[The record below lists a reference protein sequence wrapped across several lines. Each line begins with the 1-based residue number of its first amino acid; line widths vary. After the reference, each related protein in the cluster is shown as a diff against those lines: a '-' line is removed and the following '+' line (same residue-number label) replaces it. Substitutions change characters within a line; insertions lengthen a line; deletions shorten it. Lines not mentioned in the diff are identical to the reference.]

1 MKSCLIVLDDLPSIA
16 EWDVIKLMFHWM
28 KTQAKLLWLNRILP
42 TIAWGKM
49 ELFTT
54 SMYVLELAVA
64 LDLFSEKVIL
74 MSSIL
79 LGIIGNHATSSMILV
94 ETELLF

>member
-1 MKSCLIVLDDLPSIA
+1 
-16 EWDVIKLMFHWM
+16 
-28 KTQAKLLWLNRILP
+28 
-42 TIAWGKM
+42 M

-79 LGIIGNHATSSMILV
+79 LGIIGNHATSSMIIV
-94 ETELLF
+94 EIELLF

>member
-1 MKSCLIVLDDLPSIA
+1 
-16 EWDVIKLMFHWM
+16 
-28 KTQAKLLWLNRILP
+28 
-42 TIAWGKM
+42 M

-54 SMYVLELAVA
+54 SMYVLELVVA

-79 LGIIGNHATSSMILV
+79 LGIIGNQATNVVANCCFLSFRFPKCRGLIEASGQLRR
-94 ETELLF
+94 

>member
-1 MKSCLIVLDDLPSIA
+1 M
-16 EWDVIKLMFHWM
+16 
-28 KTQAKLLWLNRILP
+28 WLNRILP
-42 TIAWGKM
+42 TIAYGKM
-49 ELFTT
+49 EIFTT
-54 SMYVLELAVA
+54 SKYVLELTVA

-94 ETELLF
+94 EIELLF

>member
-1 MKSCLIVLDDLPSIA
+1 
-16 EWDVIKLMFHWM
+16 
-28 KTQAKLLWLNRILP
+28 LWLNRILP
-42 TIAWGKM
+42 TIAYGKM
-49 ELFTT
+49 EIFTT
-54 SMYVLELAVA
+54 SKYVLELTVA

>member
-1 MKSCLIVLDDLPSIA
+1 
-16 EWDVIKLMFHWM
+16 
-28 KTQAKLLWLNRILP
+28 LP
-42 TIAWGKM
+42 TIAYGKM

-54 SMYVLELAVA
+54 SKYVLELTVA

-94 ETELLF
+94 EIELLF

>member
-1 MKSCLIVLDDLPSIA
+1 
-16 EWDVIKLMFHWM
+16 
-28 KTQAKLLWLNRILP
+28 LWLNRILP
-42 TIAWGKM
+42 TIAYGKM

-54 SMYVLELAVA
+54 SKYVLELTVA

>member
-1 MKSCLIVLDDLPSIA
+1 
-16 EWDVIKLMFHWM
+16 
-28 KTQAKLLWLNRILP
+28 LWLNRILP
-42 TIAWGKM
+42 TIAYGKM
-49 ELFTT
+49 EIFTT
-54 SMYVLELAVA
+54 SKYVLELTVA

-79 LGIIGNHATSSMILV
+79 LGIIGNHATKSMILV

>member
-1 MKSCLIVLDDLPSIA
+1 M
-16 EWDVIKLMFHWM
+16 
-28 KTQAKLLWLNRILP
+28 P
-42 TIAWGKM
+42 TIAYGKM
-49 ELFTT
+49 EIFTT
-54 SMYVLELAVA
+54 SKYVLELTVA

>member
-1 MKSCLIVLDDLPSIA
+1 M
-16 EWDVIKLMFHWM
+16 
-28 KTQAKLLWLNRILP
+28 WLNRILP
-42 TIAWGKM
+42 TIAYGKM

-94 ETELLF
+94 ETKLLF

>member
-1 MKSCLIVLDDLPSIA
+1 M
-16 EWDVIKLMFHWM
+16 
-28 KTQAKLLWLNRILP
+28 WLNRILP
-42 TIAWGKM
+42 TIAYGKM
-49 ELFTT
+49 EIFTT
-54 SMYVLELAVA
+54 SKYVLELTVA

-94 ETELLF
+94 ETELLFEQFVLCMLVE

>member
-1 MKSCLIVLDDLPSIA
+1 
-16 EWDVIKLMFHWM
+16 
-28 KTQAKLLWLNRILP
+28 LWLNRILP
-42 TIAWGKM
+42 TIAYGKM

>member
-1 MKSCLIVLDDLPSIA
+1 M
-16 EWDVIKLMFHWM
+16 
-28 KTQAKLLWLNRILP
+28 WLNRILP
-42 TIAWGKM
+42 TIAYGKM
-49 ELFTT
+49 EIFTT
-54 SMYVLELAVA
+54 SKYVLELTVA

>member
-1 MKSCLIVLDDLPSIA
+1 M
-16 EWDVIKLMFHWM
+16 
-28 KTQAKLLWLNRILP
+28 WLNRILP
-42 TIAWGKM
+42 TIAFEKM

-54 SMYVLELAVA
+54 SMYVLELTVA

>member
-1 MKSCLIVLDDLPSIA
+1 M
-16 EWDVIKLMFHWM
+16 
-28 KTQAKLLWLNRILP
+28 WLNRILP
-42 TIAWGKM
+42 TIAYGKM

-54 SMYVLELAVA
+54 SKYVLELTVA

-79 LGIIGNHATSSMILV
+79 LGIIRNQATSPMILV
-94 ETELLF
+94 DAELLFCQFILCPLVVELI

>member
-1 MKSCLIVLDDLPSIA
+1 M
-16 EWDVIKLMFHWM
+16 
-28 KTQAKLLWLNRILP
+28 WLNRILP
-42 TIAWGKM
+42 TIAYGKM

-54 SMYVLELAVA
+54 SKYVLELTVA

>member
-1 MKSCLIVLDDLPSIA
+1 MWP
-16 EWDVIKLMFHWM
+16 
-28 KTQAKLLWLNRILP
+28 NRILP
-42 TIAWGKM
+42 TIAYGKM
-49 ELFTT
+49 EIFTT
-54 SMYVLELAVA
+54 SKYVLELTVA

>member
-1 MKSCLIVLDDLPSIA
+1 M
-16 EWDVIKLMFHWM
+16 
-28 KTQAKLLWLNRILP
+28 WLNRILP
-42 TIAWGKM
+42 TIAYGKM
-49 ELFTT
+49 EIFTT
-54 SMYVLELAVA
+54 SKYVLELTVA

-79 LGIIGNHATSSMILV
+79 LGIIGNHATKSMILV

>member
-1 MKSCLIVLDDLPSIA
+1 
-16 EWDVIKLMFHWM
+16 
-28 KTQAKLLWLNRILP
+28 LP
-42 TIAWGKM
+42 TIAYGKM
-49 ELFTT
+49 EIFTT
-54 SMYVLELAVA
+54 SKYVLELTVA

>member
-1 MKSCLIVLDDLPSIA
+1 M
-16 EWDVIKLMFHWM
+16 
-28 KTQAKLLWLNRILP
+28 WLNRILP
-42 TIAWGKM
+42 TIAYGKM

-54 SMYVLELAVA
+54 SMYVLELTVA

>member
-1 MKSCLIVLDDLPSIA
+1 M
-16 EWDVIKLMFHWM
+16 
-28 KTQAKLLWLNRILP
+28 P
-42 TIAWGKM
+42 TIAYGKM

-54 SMYVLELAVA
+54 SKYVLELTVA

-79 LGIIGNHATSSMILV
+79 LGIIGNHATKSMILV

>member
-1 MKSCLIVLDDLPSIA
+1 
-16 EWDVIKLMFHWM
+16 
-28 KTQAKLLWLNRILP
+28 LWLNRILP
-42 TIAWGKM
+42 TIAYGKM

-54 SMYVLELAVA
+54 SKYVLELTVA

-79 LGIIGNHATSSMILV
+79 LGIIGNHATSSMIIV
-94 ETELLF
+94 EIELLF

>member
-1 MKSCLIVLDDLPSIA
+1 
-16 EWDVIKLMFHWM
+16 
-28 KTQAKLLWLNRILP
+28 
-42 TIAWGKM
+42 M

-64 LDLFSEKVIL
+64 LDLFSEKVIV

>member
-1 MKSCLIVLDDLPSIA
+1 
-16 EWDVIKLMFHWM
+16 
-28 KTQAKLLWLNRILP
+28 LWLNRILP
-42 TIAWGKM
+42 TIAYGKM
-49 ELFTT
+49 EIFTT
-54 SMYVLELAVA
+54 SKYVLELTVA

-94 ETELLF
+94 EIELLF

>member
-1 MKSCLIVLDDLPSIA
+1 
-16 EWDVIKLMFHWM
+16 
-28 KTQAKLLWLNRILP
+28 
-42 TIAWGKM
+42 M
-49 ELFTT
+49 EIFTT
-54 SMYVLELAVA
+54 SKYVLELTVA

>member
-1 MKSCLIVLDDLPSIA
+1 M
-16 EWDVIKLMFHWM
+16 
-28 KTQAKLLWLNRILP
+28 WLNRILP
-42 TIAWGKM
+42 TIAYGKM

>member
-1 MKSCLIVLDDLPSIA
+1 M
-16 EWDVIKLMFHWM
+16 
-28 KTQAKLLWLNRILP
+28 WLNRILP
-42 TIAWGKM
+42 TIAYGKM
-49 ELFTT
+49 EIFTT
-54 SMYVLELAVA
+54 SKYVLELTVA

-79 LGIIGNHATSSMILV
+79 LGIIGNHATLSMILI

>member
-1 MKSCLIVLDDLPSIA
+1 
-16 EWDVIKLMFHWM
+16 
-28 KTQAKLLWLNRILP
+28 LWLNRILP
-42 TIAWGKM
+42 TIAYGKM
-49 ELFTT
+49 EIFTT
-54 SMYVLELAVA
+54 SKYVLELTVA

-79 LGIIGNHATSSMILV
+79 LGIIGNLATSSMILV